1 MLQKIFPQENSS
13 LKALSG
19 MANSVADAAAL
30 LSEMVGSTPDT
41 YSSLYDQM
49 LTHEAQVQDDF
60 FAALTVMR
68 SAFASPIPREDLY
81 TIALHLNTAVEKLTS
96 AGNVLSLHKIDRYSP
111 HATTLLDLI
120 QREAML
126 TASIIPHLEEL
137 RGLDQYWIDML
148 RISKQAVRTSQ
159 AYDAEILGTYK
170 TDRYLKTIR
179 FIHELVAAS
188 EAMREASSDIG
199 RIIVQES

>member
-170 TDRYLKTIR
+170 TDRYLKTIK

-188 EAMREASSDIG
+188 EAMREVSSDIG